1 MSAILDCKYCLSKE
15 TPYLSL
21 PPPLTVDC
29 SRPRGRKDVDALD
42 LAAEQKVGSVTG
54 AETATNRI
62 VKPLLA
68 NPPFAELTKS
78 PVYELMRFT
87 TRAVEDEIS
96 KKPLWSPMIKSLP
109 SSEFCDDCLLRE
121 SKVTPAPEIHAIVNC
136 APSAAA

>member
-1 MSAILDCKYCLSKE
+1 MSVILDCNYSLSKE

-29 SRPRGRKDVDALD
+29 SRPRGRKAVVALD
-42 LAAEQKVGSVTG
+42 FAAEQKVGSVTG
-54 AETATNRI
+54 AVTATNLI
-62 VKPLLA
+62 VRPLLPS
-68 NPPFAELTKS
+68 PPFVELTRS

-96 KKPLWSPMIKSLP
+96 KKPLWSPMIKSFP

-121 SKVTPAPEIHAIVNC
+121 SKVTPEPEMHANVNS